1 MLGCRHID
9 RQRHQEHN
17 TDGACGVV
25 NPVKQCPRFGINRNH
40 DVPSLCLSAF
50 NAEQAT
56 ALEIEFVVSG
66 FPGYD
71 FLRAARC
78 LA

>member
-1 MLGCRHID
+1 MLGYRHTD

-17 TDGACGVV
+17 TDGAYGVV

-56 ALEIEFVVSG
+56 ALEIESVVDGSL
-66 FPGYD
+66 GYD
-71 FLRAARC
+71 FLRAASC